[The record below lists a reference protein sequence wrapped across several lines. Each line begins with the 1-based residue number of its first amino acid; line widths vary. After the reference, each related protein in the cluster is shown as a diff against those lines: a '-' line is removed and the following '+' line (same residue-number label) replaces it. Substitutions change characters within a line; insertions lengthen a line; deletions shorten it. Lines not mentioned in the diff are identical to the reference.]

1 MSLKFDTLLSNYKLL
16 KEKINEFEGQYKT
29 QVKFLLA
36 AKYLTQA
43 EIEHI
48 IINTGHRVFG
58 ENIVQDALEKWQDI
72 KTNDIELHFI
82 GKIQSNKI
90 KKIVQLFDVIETVDS
105 ESLACKI
112 YAEAQ
117 KQNKKIKMLL
127 QVNIGN
133 EPQKS
138 GILPDEFNEV
148 FTQIKDRGVDI
159 DGIMCIPPQDG
170 PAFFYFGC
178 MQKIAKEH
186 QLKELSMGMSNDFE
200 TAIKFGASI
209 IRIGSA
215 ILEYTAE

>member
-112 YAEAQ
+112 YEEAQ

-159 DGIMCIPPQDG
+159 DGIMCIRHKMVRR
-170 PAFFYFGC
+170 FFILGVC
-178 MQKIAKEH
+178 KKL
-186 QLKELSMGMSNDFE
+186 LKNL
-200 TAIKFGASI
+200 
-209 IRIGSA
+209 
-215 ILEYTAE
+215 